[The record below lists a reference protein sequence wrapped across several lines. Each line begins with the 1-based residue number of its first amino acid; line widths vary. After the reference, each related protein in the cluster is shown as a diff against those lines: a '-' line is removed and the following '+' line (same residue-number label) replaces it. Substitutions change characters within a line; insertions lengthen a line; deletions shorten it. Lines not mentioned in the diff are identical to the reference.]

1 MSASLR
7 RALPTEDDTRG
18 LGARLAAAL
27 PPRFVCYLHGD
38 LGSGKTTLARAL
50 VQALLPAAR
59 VKSPTYTLLES
70 YEAPARTV
78 HHLDL
83 YRIAAAGELDA
94 LGLRDLDGVLLI
106 EWPERGAGHL
116 PAPDLVVSLA
126 LAGEGRA
133 ADLQARSTAGSEV
146 LAQLARGPSSEPD

>member
-1 MSASLR
+1 MSANLC
-7 RALPTEDDTRG
+7 RALATEADTRA
-18 LGARLAAAL
+18 LGAQLAAAL
-27 PPRFVCYLHGD
+27 PPRFACYLHGD

-50 VQALLPAAR
+50 VQALLPGAR

-116 PAPDLVVSLA
+116 PTPDLVVSLA

-133 ADLQARSTAGSEV
+133 ADLQARSTAGSAV
-146 LAQLARGPSSEPD
+146 LAQVARGHASEPV